1 MRPSCSGSASART
14 SEAARARRGA
24 ARRAGLALLALAAAA
39 WLAGPAA
46 VRAADLPKLEPV
58 PIAVIDFH
66 GVLSESEAAKGIRR
80 AVEARRAEYR
90 KKFAAIEKR
99 LRDEQQ
105 ALSDRRPVLSA
116 EAFQKRA
123 EDLKERTRQA
133 QLEAQAGNRELKKAF
148 DTAMDKVQKALVR
161 VCAKVAEESGASVV
175 LFRSAI
181 VIAVKKLEISRIA
194 LERLNETL
202 PAVEVVFEAA
212 GGG

>member
-1 MRPSCSGSASART
+1 MRPSCSGSASARI
-14 SEAARARRGA
+14 SEAG
-24 ARRAGLALLALAAAA
+24 RAGSRALLPLLALAAAV
-39 WLAGPAA
+39 WLAGPGG
-46 VRAADLPKLEPV
+46 VRAEELPKLEPV

-90 KKFAAIEKR
+90 EKFAAIEKK

-105 ALSDRRPVLSA
+105 ALADRRPVLSA

-123 EDLKERTRQA
+123 QDLKERMRQA

-194 LERLNETL
+194 LERLNESL
-202 PAVEVVFEAA
+202 PGVEVVFETA
-212 GGG
+212 GDG